1 MNGWATCFKLS
12 PVPEIQTA
20 PLQDNSPVSTP
31 ENGHTAH
38 PPSSDNH
45 ARTHEFSLRENILIL
60 DWKRRL
66 VFWSGA
72 ISVGVV
78 AILLAVAAEWANL
91 QFHKLLTISP
101 YLPLLVTPL
110 GLALI
115 VFITQKFFPGSQG
128 SGIPQTI
135 ASLDPKES
143 SIIRERVLS
152 LRVTIGKL
160 FLTIFGLLCGASVGR
175 EGPTVQIGAS
185 IMHKLGGLARF
196 PKHDLEKGLILAGA
210 AAGVAAAFNTP
221 LAGIVFA
228 IEEMSRSF
236 EERNTTTIL
245 MTVIIAG
252 ITSLALLG
260 NYAYFGHTSE
270 TLAFGKEWDVVIIC
284 GITGGLLGGA
294 FSRFLIEVNKG
305 LIGRMGA
312 WMRAKPIAFAAACG
326 FTLALIGLASGN
338 TTYGSGYGEA
348 KLLFDGNAPLPE
360 SYGLLKMMATIVS
373 YVSGIPG
380 GIMAPTLSAGAG
392 FGSNVAHFFTSVPPG
407 AAIILGMVAYF
418 SGVTQAPITAFVI
431 VMEMTDNHE
440 MLLPLMAAAFI
451 AKICSRLI
459 CPTPLFHTMAQNFL
473 YKPALPAKD
482 EKTLPS

>member
-1 MNGWATCFKLS
+1 MNIYHAIRTYFKVTDDGSLLD
-12 PVPEIQTA
+12 A
-20 PLQDNSPVSTP
+20 PMV
-31 ENGHTAH
+31 
-38 PPSSDNH
+38 
-45 ARTHEFSLRENILIL
+45 L

-72 ISVGVV
+72 VSVALV
-78 AILLAVAAEWANL
+78 AILLAVAAEWANGIFYRIL
-91 QFHKLLTISP
+91 AISP
-101 YLPLLVTPL
+101 YLPLLITPA

-115 VFITQKFFPGSQG
+115 VIATQKYFPGSQG

-143 SIIRERVLS
+143 SAIRERVLS
-152 LRVTIGKL
+152 LRVSIGK
-160 FLTIFGLLCGASVGR
+160 FVLTVAGLLCGASVGR

-185 IMHKLGGLARF
+185 IMHSLGNLARF
-196 PKHDLEKGLILAGA
+196 PRHDIEKGLILAGA

-236 EERNTTTIL
+236 EEHNSSTIL

-260 NYAYFGHTSE
+260 NYSYFGHTDE
-270 TLAFGKEWDVVIIC
+270 TLAFGKEWDVVVVC
-284 GITGGLLGGA
+284 GIVCGLMGGA

-305 LIGRMGA
+305 LAGRMGT
-312 WMRAKPIAFAAACG
+312 WMRAKPVAFAAVCG
-326 FTLALIGLASGN
+326 LILALIGLASNN
-338 TTYGSGYGEA
+338 TTYGSGYSEA
-348 KLLFDGNAPLPE
+348 KSLLDGSAPLPDG
-360 SYGLLKMMATIVS
+360 YGILKIAATVVS

-392 FGSNVAHFFTSVPPG
+392 LGANLALLFTNAPAG
-407 AAIILGMVAYF
+407 ATIILGMVAYF
-418 SGVTQAPITAFVI
+418 AGVTQAPITAFVI

-459 CPTPLFHTMAQNFL
+459 CPTPLFHTMAENFIAKKTTVAKIE
-473 YKPALPAKD
+473 KPDD
-482 EKTLPS
+482 ELKS